1 VPEVLF
7 GQDTEGVG
15 RTSDVSGSLTIDG
28 TTIAATEIEVDLT
41 TVASD
46 SSQRDNQFRNR
57 IMETS
62 TYPTATFSLA
72 SPITLE
78 DVPDDLEEVTVQ
90 ATGQLTLHGVT
101 NTVTMD
107 LAARRNGDA
116 IEVTGSVPVAFADY
130 GIDNPSFGG
139 ISVGDSGTMEFAVV
153 FARS

>member
-1 VPEVLF
+1 MAEVLF

-62 TYPTATFSLA
+62 TYPTATFALT
-72 SPITLE
+72 SPIAL
-78 DVPDDLEEVTVQ
+78 DSLPGDLEEVTVQ
-90 ATGQLTLHGVT
+90 ATGELTLHGVT
-101 NTVTMD
+101 NAVTLD
-107 LAARRNGDA
+107 LVARRNGEN
-116 IEVTGSVPVAFADY
+116 IEVTGALPVTFADY
-130 GIDNPSFGG
+130 GIDNPSFAGA
-139 ISVGDSGTMEFAVV
+139 SVGDTGTMEFAVI